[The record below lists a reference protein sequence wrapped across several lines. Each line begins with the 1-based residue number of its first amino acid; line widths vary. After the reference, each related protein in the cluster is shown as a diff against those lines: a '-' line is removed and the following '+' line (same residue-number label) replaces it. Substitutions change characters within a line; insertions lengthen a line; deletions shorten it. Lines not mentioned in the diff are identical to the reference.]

1 MNEKISITTV
11 KATPKGFEL
20 TISTLEEPLL
30 VSPSIYHRHR
40 LKEGIV
46 ITAPQLEQLVAESA
60 REVCEQTVGRLLGY
74 REHSVAEMRRKLR
87 QRQFASDVIEDTLRK
102 YVRNGLLDDARY
114 GQRLAERTLERK
126 PSGRAFVLA
135 VLQRK
140 GINRDLA
147 GEIVGRLFEDADE
160 TDLAVAALESRWSR
174 WRQIDVETARRKA
187 YNYLS
192 RRGIGYAAAKAAFEE
207 LHSRTS
213 EVED

>member
-1 MNEKISITTV
+1 MSERISITRV
-11 KATPKGFEL
+11 EATSSGFQL

-46 ITAPQLEQLVAESA
+46 ITPPQLEQLVAESA
-60 REVCEQTVGRLLGY
+60 AEVCEQTVGRLLGY
-74 REHSVAEMRRKLR
+74 RDHSVGEMRRKLK
-87 QRQFASDVIEDTLRK
+87 QREFAADVIEEALRK
-102 YVRNGLLDDARY
+102 YIRNGLLDDARY
-114 GQRLAERTLERK
+114 GARLAQKTLERK
-126 PSGRAFVLA
+126 PSGRAFVIS

-140 GINRDLA
+140 SINRDLA
-147 GEIVGRLFEDADE
+147 EEIVNRLFEDADE
-160 TDLAVAALESRWSR
+160 TELAVAALESRWSR
-174 WRQIDVETARRKA
+174 WSEIDVETARRKA

-192 RRGIGYAAAKAAFEE
+192 RRGIGYAAARAAFEE